1 MFVVLAL
8 ASVLALST
16 AVIVGALLLRNQ
28 WDPPSRSR

>member
-1 MFVVLAL
+1 MYLFVAF

-28 WDPPSRSR
+28 WDQQTRPH